1 MTQEKQFVEVIQAN
15 EGILYKM
22 TRLYA
27 NDKED
32 QKDLYQDIV
41 YQLWKSFNTFK
52 GDAKLSTWI
61 YRIALN
67 TALLYLKNKK
77 RKGYKTSLDEVVLI
91 NENYD
96 PVLEKRLK
104 ILYAHIKEL
113 GEVDKGIV
121 FLFLEGKKYEEIS
134 DITGM
139 SASNIGTRMSRI
151 KEKLNKQIIKKY
163 NDGTRRNAR
172 DLVSNER
179 PTGKSKKTNRQIN
192 YGND

>member
-1 MTQEKQFVEVIQAN
+1 MPQEKEFVAVIQNN

-27 NDKED
+27 NNTED
-32 QKDLYQDIV
+32 QKDLYQEIV
-41 YQLWKSFNTFK
+41 YELWKGFNTFK

-77 RKGYKTSLDEVVLI
+77 RKGYNTSLDGIVLL
-91 NENYD
+91 NESYD
-96 PVLEKRLK
+96 TVLEERLK
-104 ILYAHIKEL
+104 ILYARIKEL
-113 GEVDKGIV
+113 GEVDKVIV

-139 SASNIGTRMSRI
+139 SISNVGTRMGRI
-151 KEKLNKQIIKKY
+151 KEKLNPRIIKK
-163 NDGTRRNAR
+163 
-172 DLVSNER
+172 
-179 PTGKSKKTNRQIN
+179 
-192 YGND
+192 

>member
-1 MTQEKQFVEVIQAN
+1 MTQEKVFVEVIQDN

-27 NDKED
+27 NNKED

-41 YQLWKSFNTFK
+41 YQLWKAFNTFR

-77 RKGYKTSLDEVVLI
+77 RKGYNTSLDGIVLI

-96 PVLEKRLK
+96 PVLEERLK
-104 ILYAHIKEL
+104 ILYAHIREF

-139 SASNIGTRMSRI
+139 STSNIGTRMARI
-151 KEKLNKQIIKKY
+151 KEKLNKQIIKK
-163 NDGTRRNAR
+163 
-172 DLVSNER
+172 
-179 PTGKSKKTNRQIN
+179 
-192 YGND
+192 

>member
-1 MTQEKQFVEVIQAN
+1 MIQEKQFVEVIQDN
-15 EGILYKM
+15 EGILYKI

-41 YQLWKSFNTFK
+41 YQLWKSFKTFR
-52 GDAKLSTWI
+52 GDAKQSTWI

-77 RKGYKTSLDEVVLI
+77 RRGYKTSIDELVLI

-96 PVLEKRLK
+96 TVLEERLE
-104 ILYAHIKEL
+104 ILYAHIRKL
-113 GEVDKGIV
+113 GEIDKGIV

-134 DITGM
+134 KIIGM
-139 SASNIGTRMSRI
+139 STSNIGTRMARI
-151 KEKLNKQIIKKY
+151 KEKMNKQIK
-163 NDGTRRNAR
+163 
-172 DLVSNER
+172 ER
-179 PTGKSKKTNRQIN
+179 
-192 YGND
+192 

>member
-1 MTQEKQFVEVIQAN
+1 MTQENKFVEVIQDN

-22 TRLYA
+22 TRLYT
-27 NDKED
+27 NDKDD

-67 TALLYLKNKK
+67 TSLLFLKNKK
-77 RKGYKTSLDEVVLI
+77 RKGYKTSLDDLVLI

-96 PVLEKRLK
+96 PVLEERLK
-104 ILYAHIKEL
+104 ILYAYIREL

-134 DITGM
+134 EITGM
-139 SASNIGTRMSRI
+139 STSNVGTRMARI
-151 KEKLNKQIIKKY
+151 KEKLNKQIIK
-163 NDGTRRNAR
+163 N
-172 DLVSNER
+172 
-179 PTGKSKKTNRQIN
+179 
-192 YGND
+192 

>member
-1 MTQEKQFVEVIQAN
+1 MTQEKQIVEVIQAN

>member
-1 MTQEKQFVEVIQAN
+1 MTQEKHFVEVIQDN

-61 YRIALN
+61 YRVSLN

-77 RKGYKTSLDEVVLI
+77 RKGNKASLDGIVLI

-96 PVLEKRLK
+96 PILEKRLK
-104 ILYAHIKEL
+104 ILYAHIREL
-113 GEVDKGIV
+113 CEVDKGIV

-134 DITGM
+134 EITGL
-139 SASNIGTRMSRI
+139 STSNIGTRMARI
-151 KEKLNKQIIKKY
+151 KVKLNKQIMKK
-163 NDGTRRNAR
+163 
-172 DLVSNER
+172 
-179 PTGKSKKTNRQIN
+179 
-192 YGND
+192 

>member
-1 MTQEKQFVEVIQAN
+1 MTQEKEFVEVIQDN

-27 NDKED
+27 NNKED

-41 YQLWKSFNTFK
+41 YQLWKAFNTFR

-77 RKGYKTSLDEVVLI
+77 RKGYNTSLDGIVLI

-96 PVLEKRLK
+96 PVLEGRLK
-104 ILYAHIKEL
+104 ILYAHIREF

-139 SASNIGTRMSRI
+139 STSNIGTRMARI
-151 KEKLNKQIIKKY
+151 KEKLNKQIIKK
-163 NDGTRRNAR
+163 
-172 DLVSNER
+172 
-179 PTGKSKKTNRQIN
+179 
-192 YGND
+192 

>member
-1 MTQEKQFVEVIQAN
+1 MIQEKEFVEVIQDN

-27 NDKED
+27 NNKED

-41 YQLWKSFNTFK
+41 YQLWKAFNTFR

-77 RKGYKTSLDEVVLI
+77 RKGYNTSLDGIVLI

-96 PVLEKRLK
+96 PVLQERLE
-104 ILYAHIKEL
+104 ILYAHIREF

-139 SASNIGTRMSRI
+139 STSNIGTRMARI
-151 KEKLNKQIIKKY
+151 KEKLNKQIIKK
-163 NDGTRRNAR
+163 
-172 DLVSNER
+172 
-179 PTGKSKKTNRQIN
+179 
-192 YGND
+192 

>member
-1 MTQEKQFVEVIQAN
+1 MTQEKEFVEVIQDN

-27 NDKED
+27 NNKED

-41 YQLWKSFNTFK
+41 YQLWKAFNTFR

-77 RKGYKTSLDEVVLI
+77 RKGYNTSLDGIVLI

-96 PVLEKRLK
+96 PVLEERLK
-104 ILYAHIKEL
+104 ILYAHIREF

-139 SASNIGTRMSRI
+139 STSNIGTRMARI
-151 KEKLNKQIIKKY
+151 KEKLNKQIIKK
-163 NDGTRRNAR
+163 
-172 DLVSNER
+172 
-179 PTGKSKKTNRQIN
+179 
-192 YGND
+192 

>member
-1 MTQEKQFVEVIQAN
+1 MTQEKEFVEVIQDN

-27 NDKED
+27 NNKED

-41 YQLWKSFNTFK
+41 YQLWKAFNTFR

-77 RKGYKTSLDEVVLI
+77 RKGYNTSLDGIVLI

-96 PVLEKRLK
+96 PVLEERLK
-104 ILYAHIKEL
+104 ILYAHIREF

-139 SASNIGTRMSRI
+139 STSNIGTRMSRI
-151 KEKLNKQIIKKY
+151 KEKLNKQIIKK
-163 NDGTRRNAR
+163 
-172 DLVSNER
+172 
-179 PTGKSKKTNRQIN
+179 
-192 YGND
+192 

>member
-1 MTQEKQFVEVIQAN
+1 MTQENKFVEVIQDN

-22 TRLYA
+22 TRLYT
-27 NDKED
+27 NDKDD

-67 TALLYLKNKK
+67 TSLFFLKNKK
-77 RKGYKTSLDEVVLI
+77 RKGYKTSLDDLVLI

-96 PVLEKRLK
+96 PVLEERLE
-104 ILYAHIKEL
+104 ILYAHIREL
-113 GEVDKGIV
+113 GEIDKGIV

-134 DITGM
+134 EITGM
-139 SASNIGTRMSRI
+139 STSNVGTRMARI
-151 KEKLNKQIIKKY
+151 KEKLNKQIIK
-163 NDGTRRNAR
+163 N
-172 DLVSNER
+172 
-179 PTGKSKKTNRQIN
+179 
-192 YGND
+192 

>member
-1 MTQEKQFVEVIQAN
+1 MTQENKFVEVIQDN

-27 NDKED
+27 NDKEG

-41 YQLWKSFNTFK
+41 YQLWKAFKTFR

-77 RKGYKTSLDEVVLI
+77 RKGYKTSLDGIELI

-96 PVLEKRLK
+96 PVFEERLK
-104 ILYAHIKEL
+104 ILYAKIREL

-121 FLFLEGKKYEEIS
+121 FLFLEGKKHEEIS
-134 DITGM
+134 KITGM
-139 SASNIGTRMSRI
+139 STSNVGTRMARI
-151 KEKLNKQIIKKY
+151 KEKLNKQIIKK
-163 NDGTRRNAR
+163 
-172 DLVSNER
+172 
-179 PTGKSKKTNRQIN
+179 
-192 YGND
+192 

>member
-1 MTQEKQFVEVIQAN
+1 MTQENKFVEVIQEN

-32 QKDLYQDIV
+32 QKDLYQEIV
-41 YQLWKSFNTFK
+41 YQLWKSFKTFR
-52 GDAKLSTWI
+52 GDAKQSTWI

-77 RKGYKTSLDEVVLI
+77 RKGYKTSLDDLVLI

-96 PVLEKRLK
+96 TVLEERLK
-104 ILYAHIKEL
+104 ILYAHLREL
-113 GEVDKGIV
+113 GEIDKGIV

-134 DITGM
+134 EITGM
-139 SASNIGTRMSRI
+139 STSNIGTRMARI
-151 KEKLNKQIIKKY
+151 KEKLNKQIIKK
-163 NDGTRRNAR
+163 
-172 DLVSNER
+172 
-179 PTGKSKKTNRQIN
+179 
-192 YGND
+192 

>member
-1 MTQEKQFVEVIQAN
+1 MTQEKQFVEVIQDN
-15 EGILYKM
+15 EGILYKI

-27 NDKED
+27 NDEED

-52 GDAKLSTWI
+52 GNSKRSTWI

-77 RKGYKTSLDEVVLI
+77 RKGYKTSLDEIVLI

-96 PVLEKRLK
+96 PVLEDRLK
-104 ILYAHIKEL
+104 ILYAHIREL
-113 GEVDKGIV
+113 GEIDKGII

-134 DITGM
+134 EITGM
-139 SASNIGTRMSRI
+139 STSNIGTRMARI
-151 KEKLNKQIIKKY
+151 KEKLNKQIIK
-163 NDGTRRNAR
+163 N
-172 DLVSNER
+172 
-179 PTGKSKKTNRQIN
+179 
-192 YGND
+192 

>member
-1 MTQEKQFVEVIQAN
+1 MTQEKEFVEVIQDN

-27 NDKED
+27 NNKED

-41 YQLWKSFNTFK
+41 YQLWKAFKTFR

-77 RKGYKTSLDEVVLI
+77 RKGYNTSLDGIVLI

-96 PVLEKRLK
+96 PVLEERLK
-104 ILYAHIKEL
+104 ILYSHIREF

-139 SASNIGTRMSRI
+139 STSNIGTRMARI
-151 KEKLNKQIIKKY
+151 KEKLNKQIIKK
-163 NDGTRRNAR
+163 
-172 DLVSNER
+172 
-179 PTGKSKKTNRQIN
+179 
-192 YGND
+192 